1 MMGRYPSLGLFKRI
15 TKNDREIVQNALEQ
29 VNMSEY
35 ANRQISQLSGGQ
47 QQRVFLARALAQQA
61 DLYLLDEPFV
71 GVDAS
76 TEAAIMQLLR
86 NMKNEG
92 KTIVVVHH
100 DLHTAAEYFNWLVLI
115 NASLIASGPT
125 ENVFTDELLRNT
137 YSGKLTV
144 LSQVGDV
151 MREQNFPVR
160 EK

>member
-1 MMGRYPSLGLFKRI
+1 
-15 TKNDREIVQNALEQ
+15 
-29 VNMSEY
+29 
-35 ANRQISQLSGGQ
+35 
-47 QQRVFLARALAQQA
+47 
-61 DLYLLDEPFV
+61 LDEPFV

-86 NMKNEG
+86 TMKNEG

-125 ENVFTDELLRNT
+125 EKVFTDELLRNT

-151 MREQNFPVR
+151 MRELNFPVR